1 MAVSMTAIEEGS
13 YSGIEDARQVAIRT
27 EAEWHAFWRRH
38 TSNTQPPRAP
48 PAVDFSAEMAVC
60 VFMGTQSTGGY
71 SIRIKSIEQGASG
84 LSVSCETTSPR
95 GGLTTQALT
104 QPYHMV
110 RIASSDAPLEFVV
123 NEAAPPPVKEF
134 TFNVCV
140 DKALD
145 KEKMAAVGDEMAK
158 LTGVT
163 RTHSMFGGKIVTVKF
178 DAAAVGGQAAAEL
191 LKAIPG
197 VTTVEADGLMSSM

>member
-1 MAVSMTAIEEGS
+1 LNLTAIDKGFSSGVEE
-13 YSGIEDARQVAIRT
+13 ALQVAIRT

-71 SIRIKSIEQGASG
+71 SIQIKSIEQGASG
-84 LSVSCETTSPR
+84 LRVVCETTSPR

-110 RIASSDAPLEFVV
+110 RVANSDASLEFVV
-123 NEAAPPPVKEF
+123 SEAAPPPVKEF
-134 TFNVCV
+134 TFNVLV

-145 KEKMAAVGDEMAK
+145 KETMASVGEEITRQ
-158 LTGVT
+158 TGVT
-163 RTHSMFGGKIVTVKF
+163 GTHSMFGGQIVTVKF
-178 DAAAVGGQAAAEL
+178 DAAAAGGHEAAEL

-197 VTTVEADGLMSSM
+197 VTTVEADGPM